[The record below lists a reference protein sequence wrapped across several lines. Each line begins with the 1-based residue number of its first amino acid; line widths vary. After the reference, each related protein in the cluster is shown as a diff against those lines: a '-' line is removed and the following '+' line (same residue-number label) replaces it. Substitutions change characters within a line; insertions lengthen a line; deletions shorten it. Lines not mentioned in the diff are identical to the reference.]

1 MKDPDK
7 INLWVLVPLAVML
20 WFIYM
25 VVVSFLGMIE

>member
-20 WFIYM
+20 GFVYM
-25 VVVSFLGMIE
+25 VIAAIIGR